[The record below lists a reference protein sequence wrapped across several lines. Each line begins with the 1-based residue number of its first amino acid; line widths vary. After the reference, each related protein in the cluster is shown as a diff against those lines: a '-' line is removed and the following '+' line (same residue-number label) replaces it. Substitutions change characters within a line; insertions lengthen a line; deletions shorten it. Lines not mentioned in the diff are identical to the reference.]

1 MLNSEG
7 NQQKKKGTR
16 RERKKKN
23 RFIYSQVDLLPCE
36 SRHCLIGLL
45 LKQVRSM
52 AGEEEEEEEKKAAL
66 NKETKQENL
75 PPRL

>member
-7 NQQKKKGTR
+7 NPQKKRNK
-16 RERKKKN
+16 ERKKEKN

-52 AGEEEEEEEKKAAL
+52 AGEEEEEEKKGSA
-66 NKETKQENL
+66 E
-75 PPRL
+75 

>member
-7 NQQKKKGTR
+7 NPQKKRNK
-16 RERKKKN
+16 ERKKEKN